1 MLNRLSPAGLLL
13 LIADAVASIAVSV
26 NRGLSNLLPVSRRL
40 PSPAL
45 VVVEFVDLLKGHVL
59 GLVDEEVHEEHRDPS
74 ETAPDPE
81 HVGLSG
87 VEGAGEVW
95 SDEGQEPIEEPV
107 SCGSLRVWSAFDIP
121 LVET

>member
-1 MLNRLSPAGLLL
+1 M
-13 LIADAVASIAVSV
+13 ASIAVSV

-45 VVVEFVDLLKGHVL
+45 VVVEFVDLLEGHVL
-59 GLVDEEVHEEHRDPS
+59 GLVDEEVHEEHRNPS
-74 ETAPDPE
+74 ETTPDPE
-81 HVGLSG
+81 HIGLSG

-107 SCGSLRVWSAFDIP
+107 SCGSLRVRSAFDIP
-121 LVET
+121 LVDT

>member
-45 VVVEFVDLLKGHVL
+45 VIVEFVDLLKGHVL

-87 VEGAGEVW
+87 VEGAGEVR
-95 SDEGQEPIEEPV
+95 SDEGQEPVEEPV
-107 SCGSLRVWSAFDIP
+107 GCGSLRDW
-121 LVET
+121 